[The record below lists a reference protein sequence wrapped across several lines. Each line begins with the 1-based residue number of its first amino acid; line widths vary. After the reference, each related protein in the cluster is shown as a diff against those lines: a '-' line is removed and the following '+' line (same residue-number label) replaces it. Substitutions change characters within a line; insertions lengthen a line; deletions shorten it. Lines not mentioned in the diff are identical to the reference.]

1 MSSLKEKVDTIIQS
15 NINILTS
22 TLVEEAGDTLHNILS
37 VLPEDMSTQIPVEDF
52 YSLWDELVTWDK
64 ALLFVQTPGF
74 VIDMNAALPP
84 IIMGAGDIP
93 TIDWGLGLDAHI
105 MVQEMGSIW
114 MLNKPLFER
123 ESLSIQFCHKSGREM
138 FAVYAGRFKSNREI
152 MPPTKESYQKLWE
165 KYSSH
170 PFVNHETK
178 Y

>member
-1 MSSLKEKVDTIIQS
+1 MSSLKEKVNTILQA
-15 NINILTS
+15 NINILPS
-22 TLVEEAGDTLHNILS
+22 TLPEEAGDTFHNVLS
-37 VLPEDMSTQIPVEDF
+37 VLPPDMAVEIPVKDF
-52 YSLWDELVTWDK
+52 YPLWEEMVTWDR

-105 MVQEMGSIW
+105 MVGEMGSIW

-123 ESLSIQFCHKSGREM
+123 DSLSIQFCHKNGKEM
-138 FAVYAGRFKSNREI
+138 FAVYAGRFKANREI
-152 MPPTKESYQKLWE
+152 MPLVKESYKNLWE

-170 PFVNHETK
+170 PFVDHQVK
-178 Y
+178 